1 MPKNTGLGLA
11 MKTMVWGKEIITM
24 LNYWECEQ
32 IDTQWTEMSLN
43 QFKGLGQWILSSNS
57 SFDFL

>member
-11 MKTMVWGKEIITM
+11 MKTMVRGKEIITM

-32 IDTQWTEMSLN
+32 IDTKWTEMSES
-43 QFKGLGQWILSSNS
+43 I
-57 SFDFL
+57 